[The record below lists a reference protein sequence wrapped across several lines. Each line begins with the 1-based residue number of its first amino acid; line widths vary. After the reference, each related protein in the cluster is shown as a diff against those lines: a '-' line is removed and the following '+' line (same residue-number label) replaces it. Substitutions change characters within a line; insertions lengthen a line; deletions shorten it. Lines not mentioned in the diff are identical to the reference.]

1 MSYES
6 TWWHICCNHGW
17 DCCMDDPAMHRNDLS
32 ESEENALSNAFH
44 AEFGEFEVYEVN
56 DYDWQYGQPA

>member
-17 DCCMDDPAMHRNDLS
+17 DCCMDDPSMHRNDLS

-44 AEFGEFEVYEVN
+44 AEFGEFEVDETN
-56 DYDWQYGQPA
+56 DYGWQYGQLA